1 MRTPAILGGR
11 PAAAQ
16 EIPINQPTLPS
27 LEELNAPL
35 RSILESAQVTNGR
48 FVRELE
54 ERAEEYCGVPHAI
67 AVSNCTAGLM
77 LALKVLE
84 VRRPRVVLPS
94 FTFPATA
101 HIVDWNRLS
110 PKFADCEESTFNL
123 APDSAERLLDDQVGA
138 LLAVPIFGNPVRGAA
153 LRRLAQ
159 RRRIP
164 ILYDAAHA
172 LGAMQQ
178 GKPVSQFA
186 DVAVYSLAPTK
197 LVAAGE
203 GGIITVHD
211 EELARRLRVGRNYGN
226 PGDYDCEFAGLNAR
240 MSEIHA
246 AFAIAGLQKLE
257 GAIARRTELVARYRE
272 RLQALPGIG
281 FQEVLPGDRP
291 TFNYFA
297 MTVEPELFGL
307 HVAELAVALKAE
319 NIGCRRYF
327 YPPLHQQRIY
337 VNRPETRG
345 EVARTDRLVE
355 RVLCLPLFTHMTR
368 EQVDRVTE
376 TVHDIQQHA
385 AAVRT
390 ALAAPVPRSVGVGR

>member
-1 MRTPAILGGR
+1 
-11 PAAAQ
+11 
-16 EIPINQPTLPS
+16 
-27 LEELNAPL
+27 
-35 RSILESAQVTNGR
+35 
-48 FVRELE
+48 
-54 ERAEEYCGVPHAI
+54 
-67 AVSNCTAGLM
+67 M

-101 HIVDWNRLS
+101 HIVDWNRLT

-153 LRRLAQ
+153 LRRLAE

-172 LGAMQQ
+172 LGAQQQ
-178 GKPVSQFA
+178 GKSVSQFA

-203 GGIITVHD
+203 GGIVTVHD

-240 MSEIHA
+240 LSEVHA
-246 AFAIAGLQKLE
+246 AFAIAGLRKLDR
-257 GAIARRTELVARYRE
+257 AIARRTELVARYRE
-272 RLQALPGIG
+272 RLQSLPGIG

-291 TFNYFA
+291 TYNYFA
-297 MTVEPELFGL
+297 MTVEPDLFGL

-337 VNRPETRG
+337 VTRPETRG
-345 EVARTDRLVE
+345 DVARTDRLVE
-355 RVLCLPLFTHMTR
+355 RVLCLPLFTHMTL
-368 EQVDRVTE
+368 EQVDRVTG
-376 TVHDIQQHA
+376 TVHEIQQRA
-385 AAVRT
+385 AAVR
-390 ALAAPVPRSVGVGR
+390 AVLAAPVPRSVGVGR

>member
-1 MRTPAILGGR
+1 MLGGR
-11 PAAAQ
+11 PAAAT

-54 ERAEEYCGVPHAI
+54 ERAAEYCGVPHAI

-101 HIVDWNRLS
+101 HIVDWNRMT
-110 PKFADCEESTFNL
+110 PKFADCEENTFNL
-123 APDSAERLLDDQVGA
+123 APDSAGRLLDDQVGA

-159 RRRIP
+159 KRRIP

-172 LGAMQQ
+172 LGAQQQ
-178 GKPVSQFA
+178 GKSVSHFA
-186 DVAVYSLAPTK
+186 DVAVFSLAPTK

-211 EELARRLRVGRNYGN
+211 EEVARRLKVGRNYGN

-240 MSEIHA
+240 MSEVHA
-246 AFAIAGLQKLE
+246 AFALAGLQKLD

-272 RLQALPGIG
+272 RLRSLPGVG
-281 FQEVLPGDRP
+281 FQEILPGDRS

-297 MTVEPELFGL
+297 MTVEPDLFGL
-307 HVAELAVALKAE
+307 HVSELATALKAE

-327 YPPLHQQRIY
+327 YPPLHRQRIY
-337 VNRPETRG
+337 VNRPETQG
-345 EVARTDRLVE
+345 EAARTDRVVE
-355 RVLCLPLFTHMTR
+355 RVLCLPLFTHMTMD
-368 EQVDRVTE
+368 QVDRVTE
-376 TVHDIQQHA
+376 TVSDIQQSA
-385 AAVRT
+385 AAIRAALT
-390 ALAAPVPRSVGVGR
+390 APASRSVGVGR

>member
-1 MRTPAILGGR
+1 MRTPAMLGGR
-11 PAAAQ
+11 PAAAT

-54 ERAEEYCGVPHAI
+54 DRAAEYCGVPHAI

-101 HIVDWNRLS
+101 HIVDWNRMT
-110 PKFADCEESTFNL
+110 PKFADCEENTFNL

-159 RRRIP
+159 KRRIP

-172 LGAMQQ
+172 FGAQQQ
-178 GKPVSQFA
+178 GKSVSHFA
-186 DVAVYSLAPTK
+186 DVAVFSLAPTK

-211 EELARRLRVGRNYGN
+211 EEVARRLKVGRNYGN

-240 MSEIHA
+240 MSEVHA
-246 AFAIAGLQKLE
+246 AFALAGLQKLD

-272 RLQALPGIG
+272 RLRSLPGVG
-281 FQEVLPGDRP
+281 FQEILPGDRS

-297 MTVEPELFGL
+297 MTVEPDLFGL
-307 HVAELAVALKAE
+307 HVSELAIALKAE

-327 YPPLHQQRIY
+327 YPPLHRQRIY
-337 VNRPETRG
+337 VNRPETQG
-345 EVARTDRLVE
+345 EVARTDRVVE
-355 RVLCLPLFTHMTR
+355 RVLCLPLFTHMTMD
-368 EQVDRVTE
+368 QVDRVAE
-376 TVHDIQQHA
+376 TVSDIQQSA
-385 AAVRT
+385 AAVRAALT
-390 ALAAPVPRSVGVGR
+390 APASRSVGVGR